1 MTPVATA
8 RTTRTARTGR
18 TAEDTAV
25 DRLRR
30 VHAVFARN
38 VDAARHPSYLWVM
51 LSGVFEPAFYLA
63 SIGFGVGTLLD
74 SVSFHGRTVDYLPY
88 VAASMLAASVM
99 NGALAEATFNFFTK
113 LRMMR
118 LHDATAL
125 TPVSPREV
133 AGGEVLWSVAG
144 GAVHSVP
151 FLALMGA
158 LGLTSPTRLPLLFC
172 ACLLSSVAFSAL
184 GVAVAS
190 FLRGTEDFDRVN
202 LVAFAMFIFS
212 GTFVSPDTYPLH
224 LDRVVTATPL
234 WHAVALT
241 RDLAFGATGWG
252 DLAHAGYL
260 LALAAVS
267 FAVAGRRLEGL
278 LHA

>member
-1 MTPVATA
+1 MNFADTAPDTGSTTA
-8 RTTRTARTGR
+8 R
-18 TAEDTAV
+18 
-25 DRLRR
+25 LKR
-30 VHAVFARN
+30 VYAVFARN

-63 SIGFGVGTLLD
+63 SIGFGVGALLD
-74 SVSFHGRTVDYLPY
+74 SVSFHGSTVDYVPY

-113 LRMMR
+113 LRMVR

-125 TPVSPREV
+125 TPVSAWEV
-133 AGGEVLWSVAG
+133 AAGEVMWSVAG

-158 LGLTSPTRLPLLFC
+158 LGLTDPSRLPVLFA
-172 ACLLSSVAFSAL
+172 ACLLSSIAFSAL
-184 GVAVAS
+184 GVAAAT

-202 LVAFAMFIFS
+202 LIAFAMFLFS

-224 LDRVVTATPL
+224 LDVLVMATPL
-234 WHAVALT
+234 WHAVSLT
-241 RDLAFGATGWG
+241 RDLAFGHTGWS
-252 DLAHAGYL
+252 DLGHVGYL
-260 LALAAVS
+260 VALAVLSCALAS
-267 FAVAGRRLEGL
+267 RRLDRL